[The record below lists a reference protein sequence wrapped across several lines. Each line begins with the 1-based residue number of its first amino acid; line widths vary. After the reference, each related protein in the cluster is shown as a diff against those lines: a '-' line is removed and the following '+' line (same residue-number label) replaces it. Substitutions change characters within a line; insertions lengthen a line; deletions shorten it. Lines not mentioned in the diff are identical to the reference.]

1 MLPTAPT
8 VVPRRFLRHGMLPQL
23 AAFHTTLQ
31 LGSVTRAVEAL
42 CIAQSTLSGQL
53 RKLEE
58 AVGLR
63 LFDRQGKAMLPTPAA
78 WRLAHVAEEVFDA
91 FERGERRLA
100 ELREPTAAQ
109 RRFPASRSQPA
120 AME

>member
-1 MLPTAPT
+1 MLPTTPT
-8 VVPRRFLRHGMLPQL
+8 VLSRRFLRHGMLPQL

-31 LGSVTRAVEAL
+31 LGSVTRAAEAL

-58 AVGLR
+58 ALGLR

-78 WRLAHVAEEVFDA
+78 WRLAHAAEEVFDA

-100 ELREPTAAQ
+100 ELREPAVAQ
-109 RRFPASRSQPA
+109 RQLVSVCSPRA
-120 AME
+120 AAE